1 MASPAAPVTR
11 RLYRRRDGRLVGGVA
26 SGLSEHLGFDV
37 VLLRVGFVV
46 AVLLGGFGVFLYA
59 AFWVVVP
66 QAPDDPQAPEG
77 PATPASAASRAQL
90 IGFAVLGV
98 GMLTLAQLIG
108 FGPGL
113 LWPGAVAVTGAAI
126 LWRQADESQ
135 RLRWRSSAA
144 RGTRLITG
152 APRRQSVLRACVGLL
167 LVAIGMASFLAAHG
181 ALHQARR
188 ATLPVLVVVLG
199 LALVVGPWMLQ
210 TFQQLSAE
218 RTARIRE
225 HERVELAG
233 QVHDSML
240 QTLTLIQRRADDP
253 DEVLRLVRRSERE
266 LRGWLYTA
274 AAPQES
280 LRAAILVVS
289 AEVEDEYPVTI
300 DVVMVGEAS
309 VTPAV
314 EALVQAVREAV
325 LNAAKHSGDPRL
337 SVYVEA
343 GDDQIA
349 VFVRDRGRG
358 FTLDT
363 IPEDR
368 YGVRESV
375 VARMRRHGG
384 DAEIRTSTGAGT
396 EIRLTLP
403 KVPVSDG

>member
-1 MASPAAPVTR
+1 V
-11 RLYRRRDGRLVGGVA
+11 
-26 SGLSEHLGFDV
+26 
-37 VLLRVGFVV
+37 
-46 AVLLGGFGVFLYA
+46 
-59 AFWVVVP
+59 
-66 QAPDDPQAPEG
+66 
-77 PATPASAASRAQL
+77 
-90 IGFAVLGV
+90 GFAVLGL
-98 GMLTLAQLIG
+98 GMLALAQLIG

-113 LWPGAVAVTGAAI
+113 LWPAAAAVTGAAI

-135 RLRWRSSAA
+135 RLRWRTGAA

-152 APRRQSVLRACVGLL
+152 APRRQSVLRAAIGLS
-167 LVAIGMASFLAAHG
+167 LVAIGMASFLASHG
-181 ALHQARR
+181 ALHQVRR
-188 ATLPVLVVVLG
+188 ATLPVLVVILG

-210 TFQQLSAE
+210 TFQQLNAE

-225 HERVELAG
+225 QERVELAG
-233 QVHDSML
+233 RVHDSML

-274 AAPQES
+274 AAAQES
-280 LRAAILVVS
+280 LRAAVLAMS
-289 AEVEDEYPVTI
+289 AEVEDEYPVTV

-314 EALVQAVREAV
+314 EALVRAAREAV

-337 SVYVEA
+337 SVYVESGA
-343 GDDQIA
+343 HQIA

-358 FTLDT
+358 FALET

-384 DAEIRTSTGAGT
+384 DAEIRTSPGAGT
-396 EIRLTLP
+396 EVRLTLP
-403 KVPVSDG
+403 TVMVGDG